1 MIDGGRPG
9 ATASGPTAG
18 AVYKVL
24 ILFGPPVDKG
34 AFARYFDETHRAIL
48 DGLPHSEAVEVNWV
62 AGSVTGDLPVHLL
75 VELLFPTEEA
85 LQDGL
90 NSVAGQNMARDYP
103 SFASGGV
110 TILLSN
116 SVRIPSAGKEE

>member
-1 MIDGGRPG
+1 MAGPAQPRR
-9 ATASGPTAG
+9 AVTAHAMH
-18 AVYKVL
+18 KVL
-24 ILFGPPVDKG
+24 ILFGPPVDQA
-34 AFARYFDETHRAIL
+34 AFARYFEETHRPIL
-48 DGLPHSEAVEVNWV
+48 AGLPQLDAIEVNWV
-62 AGSVTGDLPVHLL
+62 AGSVSGDLPVHLL

-90 NSVAGQNMARDYP
+90 NSVAGQKMARDYS

-116 SVRIPSAGKEE
+116 SVPIPTAGNQE

>member
-1 MIDGGRPG
+1 M
-9 ATASGPTAG
+9 
-18 AVYKVL
+18 YKAL
-24 ILFGPPVDKG
+24 ILFGPPVDK
-34 AFARYFDETHRAIL
+34 ATFAQYFEETHRPLL
-48 DGLPHSEAVEVNWV
+48 DSLPCSEAIEVNWI

-90 NSVAGQNMARDYP
+90 NSVAGQKMARDYP
-103 SFASGGV
+103 NFASGGV

-116 SVRIPSAGKEE
+116 SGPIPTAGNEE